1 MTPEGRSTY
10 EMCLLTAR
18 GTPSGTDPDSSVVCF
33 LCVGQA
39 LVLRVQQGNS
49 PL

>member
-1 MTPEGRSTY
+1 MTPEGRSKY
-10 EMCLLTAR
+10 EVCLQPQ
-18 GTPSGTDPDSSVVCF
+18 GTPSGTDPDPSVVCF